1 MRSLICLT
9 AVLSFLLTLHFTSA
23 AKIVVIYSVGSKSHF
38 FGVKPAIEELA
49 ERGHEITL
57 FTPFKGIGN
66 GIENVREI
74 LLPET
79 LNALEKEVLIDW
91 FAMQKE
97 GKLQM
102 FTMFSLMAQF
112 MRRGARETLQH
123 EEFRRVIA
131 EKDVDLFIVD
141 AFGNEYVYP
150 VIDLIGVPYVTH
162 LSASPIPMLLTALG
176 GPGEY
181 ASVPATFTDFTDNMS
196 FFQRMQNF
204 LLCQVFQLIRD
215 LYWVPLMDGIVKE
228 EFPQAKSIN
237 EVLSSVSLAIANS
250 HPTTTFPRS
259 LPPTVIP
266 IGALHTRPARELP
279 QVFITLSST
288 TLY

>member
-1 MRSLICLT
+1 MFHFRL
-9 AVLSFLLTLHFTSA
+9 VSFLALSLTLDVIPA

-38 FGVKPAIEELA
+38 FGVKPAIEALA

-57 FTPFKGIGN
+57 FTPFRGIGD
-66 GIENVREI
+66 GIRNVREI
-74 LLPET
+74 ALPET
-79 LNALEKEVLIDW
+79 LNALEREVHVDW

-102 FTMFSLMAQF
+102 LSMFRLMAQLT
-112 MRRGARETLQH
+112 RRGARETLRH
-123 EEFRRVIA
+123 DEFRRIVA
-131 EKDVDLFIVD
+131 ERDVDLFVVD
-141 AFGNEYVYP
+141 AFGNEYAYP
-150 VIDLIGVPYVTH
+150 VIELTGVPFVTH

-181 ASVPATFTDFTDNMS
+181 ASVPSTFTDFTDDMS
-196 FFQRMQNF
+196 FFQRLQNV
-204 LLCQVFQLIRD
+204 LGCHMFQLIRD
-215 LYWVPLMDGIVKE
+215 VYWVPQMDEVVKE

-237 EVLSSVSLAIANS
+237 EVVGSVALSIANS
-250 HPTTTFPRS
+250 HTTTTFPRS

-279 QVFITLSST
+279 QVFPSRCL
-288 TLY
+288 L